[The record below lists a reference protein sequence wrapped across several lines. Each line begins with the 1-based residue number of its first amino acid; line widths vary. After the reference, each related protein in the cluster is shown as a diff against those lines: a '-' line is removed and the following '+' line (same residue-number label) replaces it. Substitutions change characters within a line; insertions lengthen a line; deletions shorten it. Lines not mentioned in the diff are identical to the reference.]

1 MKLFAKV
8 ENICAAA
15 LILAFFL
22 PWVSIG
28 GLFTIPGYKI
38 PDIVQALS
46 GLGSSLAE
54 MGNQTGQ
61 ASQGT
66 PAVTYAIYGLYLIPI
81 LAVYFLVRAGTGK
94 STKGV
99 GLAAGLL
106 PVAAFAVALA
116 AKEYRVGVPGPPGQ
130 VTSAAEVDEAR
141 QFIEQAR
148 FDVPFLPR
156 AARAAADSGLG
167 RLVALFAAAAA
178 ADSVERVANDVADRI
193 ARTAGGAIVPLPTR
207 PPSPARGAQVY
218 REQCAN
224 CHGDQGRGD

>member
-28 GLFTIPGYKI
+28 GLLTIHGYKI

-54 MGNQTGQ
+54 MGNETGQ

-66 PAVTYAIYGLYLIPI
+66 PAVTYAIYGLYLIPL

-106 PVAAFAVALA
+106 PVAAFAFVFIKGGMGALKVLGFGA
-116 AKEYRVGVPGPPGQ
+116 FLTIASAIGLLLYVTGV
-130 VTSAAEVDEAR
+130 VKAR
-141 QFIEQAR
+141 ETA
-148 FDVPFLPR
+148 
-156 AARAAADSGLG
+156 GLG
-167 RLVALFAAAAA
+167 
-178 ADSVERVANDVADRI
+178 
-193 ARTAGGAIVPLPTR
+193 
-207 PPSPARGAQVY
+207 AQ
-218 REQCAN
+218 
-224 CHGDQGRGD
+224 